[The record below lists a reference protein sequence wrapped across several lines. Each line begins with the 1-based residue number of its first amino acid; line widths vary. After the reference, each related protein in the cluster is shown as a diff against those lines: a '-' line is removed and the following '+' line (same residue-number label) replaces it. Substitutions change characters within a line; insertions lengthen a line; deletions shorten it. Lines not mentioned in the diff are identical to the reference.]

1 MNMNKRYELTNMK
14 VVNKNYGTMYH
25 LTQIRALVD
34 MPTHNVKAG
43 DLGGFIEKEENLPM
57 NADSWVSPG
66 ATVCGD
72 AILGNS
78 SRAEKAAFITGN
90 AQITGTSVI
99 SGRALISGSTLIF
112 NSTIKTDVEISGEA
126 IVRDSKIGGNTR
138 INKKA
143 FIKNSHIVT
152 TDVLVSGNVH
162 IKGSKIRLADSRIDD
177 NAKVI
182 DSTIG
187 SGQRYDKKLTICGNA
202 LIRNASIHSTRDV
215 WIGED
220 AQVLDHA
227 KVLGHEI
234 TIKGMA
240 IVKGYA
246 QVGLH
251 TTIDEFAVLDGGVKK
266 SKQLHSFFG
275 KNLSGD
281 EVYTFGKTS

>member
-1 MNMNKRYELTNMK
+1 MNKRYELTNMK
-14 VVNKNYGTMYH
+14 VVNKNYGTTYH

-57 NADSWVSPG
+57 NADSWISPG

-72 AILGNS
+72 AILGDS

-99 SGRALISGSTLIF
+99 SGRALIGGSALVF
-112 NSTIKTDVEISGEA
+112 NSIIKTDVEISGEA
-126 IVRDSKIGGNTR
+126 IVRNSKIGGNTQ

-143 FIKNSHIVT
+143 FIENSHIVT
-152 TDVLVSGNVH
+152 TNVLISGNVQV
-162 IKGSKIRLADSRIDD
+162 KDSKIRLAESLFDD

-187 SGQRYDKKLTICGNA
+187 SGQRYDKKLSICGNA
-202 LIRNASIHSTRDV
+202 IVRNASLHPTRDV
-215 WIGED
+215 WIGDD
-220 AQVLDHA
+220 AQVLDHV
-227 KVLGHEI
+227 KILGHEI
-234 TIKGMA
+234 TIKGKA

-251 TTIDEFAVLDGGVKK
+251 TTINEFAVLDGGVKK
-266 SKQLHSFFG
+266 PKQLKSFFG
-275 KNLSGD
+275 KTLSGD
-281 EVYTFGKTS
+281 EVYTFEKTS

>member
-1 MNMNKRYELTNMK
+1 MNKRYELTNMK
-14 VVNKNYGTMYH
+14 VVTNNYGTAYH

-43 DLGGFIEKEENLPM
+43 DLGGLIEKEENLPM
-57 NADSWVSPG
+57 NENGWVSLG

-72 AILGNS
+72 AILGDS

-99 SGRALISGSTLIF
+99 SGRALIGGSTLIF

-143 FIKNSHIVT
+143 FIENSHIVA
-152 TDVLVSGNVH
+152 TDVLISGNVY
-162 IKGSKIRLADSRIDD
+162 IKDSKIRLADSRIDD

-182 DSTIG
+182 ESTIG

-202 LIRNASIHSTRDV
+202 IVRNASVHSTRDV
-215 WIGED
+215 WIGEN

-227 KVLGHEI
+227 KVSGFEI

-240 IVKGYA
+240 VIKGYA
-246 QVGLH
+246 RVGLK
-251 TTIDEFAVLDGGVKK
+251 TTIDEFAVLDGGVNK
-266 SKQLHSFFG
+266 SPKYNHSFFG
-275 KNLSGD
+275 KNLTGED
-281 EVYTFGKTS
+281 VYIFGKTP